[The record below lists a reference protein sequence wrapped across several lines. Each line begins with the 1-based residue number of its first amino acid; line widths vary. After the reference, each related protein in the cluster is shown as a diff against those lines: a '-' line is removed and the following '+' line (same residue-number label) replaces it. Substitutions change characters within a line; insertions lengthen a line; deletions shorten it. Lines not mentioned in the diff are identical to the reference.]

1 MIERILNFYLKKV
14 HPLRYAKRIGVSMGG
29 DGRLIGSPIW
39 GSEPWLI
46 TIGKRVEIANEVR
59 FITHDGATWVI
70 RNQEKYKNVVRFGRI
85 TIGDNCFIGARATIM
100 PDVTIG
106 NNCIVAAGAVVTKLI
121 PDGEIWGGVPAKFI
135 SKVDVWAEKCLDE
148 TPEYDLNNYKTNF
161 KDEVL
166 KIVEEREHRRDFV
179 E

>member
-1 MIERILNFYLKKV
+1 M
-14 HPLRYAKRIGVSMGG
+14 
-29 DGRLIGSPIW
+29 
-39 GSEPWLI
+39 
-46 TIGKRVEIANEVR
+46 R

-106 NNCIVAAGAVVTKLI
+106 NNCIVAAGAVVTKSI